1 MLYLLVKIQTK
12 FKHESTI
19 YIQEIAVNREETA
32 FVYTLSSR
40 NKMVQQCLRSVATL
54 KHYVDEEKI
63 KIFYTPPYDE
73 EDEQALKDTGAEL
86 LKKDNQTE
94 AFNVSRSLPERHY
107 GEKVNLCAL
116 EEENVVFLD
125 CDTVIGN
132 DIWEVLEG
140 DFDFKA
146 RPAKRFEN
154 DEDWMEL
161 FERKNEAYI
170 DWMPNAGFMV
180 FKNGFHHE
188 IEGKWRRYIEED
200 LDFNVGKVNHD
211 EQYALAL
218 AVSNRNIREMT
229 PDEHVLEWNDEKIP
243 GAYVYHIEQA
253 AGSSTVNLM
262 KNYLKKL
269 KP

>member
-1 MLYLLVKIQTK
+1 M
-12 FKHESTI
+12 
-19 YIQEIAVNREETA
+19 NREETA

-40 NKMVQQCLRSVATL
+40 DKMVQQCLRSITTL
-54 KHYVDEEKI
+54 KQHVPAEQI

-73 EDEQALKDTGAEL
+73 EDEQILKDTGAEL

-107 GEKVNLCAL
+107 GEKINLCSL

-132 DIWEVLEG
+132 NIWEVVEG
-140 DFDFKA
+140 DFEFKG
-146 RPAKRFEN
+146 RPAHRFN
-154 DEDWMEL
+154 DQEEWKHL
-161 FERKNEAYI
+161 FEERDRPYM
-170 DWMPNAGFMV
+170 DWMPNAGFMI
-180 FKNGFHHE
+180 FKRGAHRKIREHWEKFVS
-188 IEGKWRRYIEED
+188 ED
-200 LDFNVGKVNHD
+200 LDFKKGKVNHH

-218 AVSNRNIREMT
+218 AVSDLKIHEMT
-229 PDEHVLEWNDEKIP
+229 EQEHVLEWNDEKIP
-243 GAYVYHIEQA
+243 DAYVYHIEQA

-269 KP
+269 KFYD

>member
-1 MLYLLVKIQTK
+1 MD
-12 FKHESTI
+12 
-19 YIQEIAVNREETA
+19 REDTA

-40 NKMVQQCLRSVATL
+40 NKMVQQCLRSIATL

-63 KIFYTPPYDE
+63 KIFFTPPYNE
-73 EDEQALKDTGAEL
+73 KDEQILKGTGAEL

-107 GEKVNLCAL
+107 GEKVNLCSL

-125 CDTVIGN
+125 CDTVIGK
-132 DIWEVLEG
+132 DIWEVMEG

-146 RPAKRFEN
+146 RPSRIFAQENNEWEQLFDEN
-154 DEDWMEL
+154 DE
-161 FERKNEAYI
+161 AYM
-170 DWMPNAGFMV
+170 DWMPNAGFMI
-180 FKNGFHHE
+180 FKNSFHRE
-188 IEGKWRRYIEED
+188 IEGKWRRYITED
-200 LDFNVGKVNHD
+200 LNFSLGKVNHN

-218 AVSNRNIREMT
+218 AVSDGDVKMMEEK
-229 PDEHVLEWNDEKIP
+229 EHVFEWKDETVAD
-243 GAYVYHIEQA
+243 AYVYHLQQA
-253 AGSSTVNLM
+253 TGSSTINLM